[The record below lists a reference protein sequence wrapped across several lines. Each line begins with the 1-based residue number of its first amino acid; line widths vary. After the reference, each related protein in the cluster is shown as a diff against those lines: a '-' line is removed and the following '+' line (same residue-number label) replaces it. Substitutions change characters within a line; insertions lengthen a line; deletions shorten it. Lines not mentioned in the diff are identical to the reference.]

1 MADIADKA
9 QDSYERWLQSKIAV
23 SQQIATPTTE
33 CVDCGG
39 EIGAKR
45 KQALPHAIRCVGCQ
59 WQYERTFDDRGR
71 R

>member
-1 MADIADKA
+1 MSDMIDKA
-9 QDSYERWLQSKIAV
+9 NADYDRWLEGEIARR
-23 SQQIATPTTE
+23 QIAPTPTTE